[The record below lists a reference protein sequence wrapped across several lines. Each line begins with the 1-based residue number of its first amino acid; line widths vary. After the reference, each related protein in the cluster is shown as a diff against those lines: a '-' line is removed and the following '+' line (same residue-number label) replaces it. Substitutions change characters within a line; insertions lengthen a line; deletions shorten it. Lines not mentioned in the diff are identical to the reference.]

1 MRSDGGRVGCGWGE
15 MIEGIGWRV
24 GGGGGGSVHRHRCIE
39 KSVVIMNTKIL
50 FVLALSRCIYLKIS
64 M

>member
-1 MRSDGGRVGCGWGE
+1 MGWGWGE

-24 GGGGGGSVHRHRCIE
+24 GGGGGAVFTDIDVLK

-50 FVLALSRCIYLKIS
+50 FLLALSRCIYLKIS